1 MEYIK
6 YIAPEG
12 YVYKEGETTTK
23 VLIVPKNSIVIESYE
38 LIKEVK

>member
-1 MEYIK
+1 MEYVK

-23 VLIVPKNSIVIESYE
+23 VVIVPKNSNVIDNYE